1 MDIVSM
7 ILILLK
13 NNFLTDYCMSPI
25 KSIFKMFI
33 ALLLSLFVFIYV
45 ELNLFS
51 RLIRLKTKIWET
63 NSVDF

>member
-1 MDIVSM
+1 
-7 ILILLK
+7 
-13 NNFLTDYCMSPI
+13 MSPI

-45 ELNLFS
+45 ELNLFF